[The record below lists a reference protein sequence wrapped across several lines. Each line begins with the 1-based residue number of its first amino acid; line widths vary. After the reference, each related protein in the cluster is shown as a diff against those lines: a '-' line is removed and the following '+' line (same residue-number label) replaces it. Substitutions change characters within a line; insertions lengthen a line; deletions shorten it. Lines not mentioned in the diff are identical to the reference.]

1 MASSQVEVASSSSP
15 ASFGCVMRNHS
26 RRERCSS
33 GGSNSFPDN
42 LKDLVHSC
50 ISGDPRKSNADADE
64 KVVDLTDLWV
74 HKPQYNNN
82 NNNDRNSNSNSNDNG
97 NSNGNAAEDQKSP
110 KKSGGGKSG
119 SENWERARKKVLSSG
134 RREEENEGLEAQRVV
149 SSIVKRWKD
158 FEAEKKTPQPQLTNS
173 SSTCS
178 TRTNSAATLLS
189 ENVEIP
195 PAPASS
201 VACDES
207 SDGTDTP
214 TNDADSSFADWESDR
229 RVMSA
234 PPSIRGRD
242 SDATES
248 ERVRVID
255 IIKKLTSSGGEE
267 SHDRD
272 HNNTSANAAAMN
284 EAAPPLPRVKTSAS
298 EHGCLCPLIP
308 SSPRKIRGRRAFTD
322 LLMQMERERVREL
335 ESISGRKAVS
345 KFQQKG
351 RIQAMLKLKLLRR
364 ETEVKDSAPTNCMSP
379 QSIKCTQ
386 SSIMH
391 LREKFKTDSK
401 PTSKE
406 ADCSN
411 SPDTCNSRPAIPTCK
426 RKNSM
431 KEREKKEKKEN
442 NTNAS
447 TTSKQEENH
456 HHQQGGREAGEKTRP
471 PVETINTQATT
482 DLSNQ
487 CSKDITKSDQ
497 IKVCQN
503 CQQTDSN
510 ISPKESSKKPSKA
523 ERALQVVIPELT
535 EAAAETTKPSACS
548 KSEETGSNVK
558 EQQRNS
564 LEWTNDWDENDWGWI
579 RDFSQHTHNGWDRLR
594 LHFQPHHHHQEDVQK
609 RVISNEEEASH
620 EWINDVSRPRSEWE
634 DLRQARYQEM
644 LDPYFNNDLQ
654 QLLQRKSVSNFLS
667 GGLRDKIDQLM
678 MTRSQ
683 KQSPPENHEIQ
694 KQVTD
699 NKGEKAVEEGVQSG
713 GERKTC
719 QEEDE
724 YGDGNDSTQTWSN
737 NQECDIRDDY
747 DQMAS
752 TALPQFQSST
762 FFSQEN
768 EMKLIHGLM
777 GHMEQLH
784 QEMSEIRRALIS
796 CIDMQVKLQN
806 SIKDEVVSAFNQLGK
821 DNVKVPSE
829 DECKSKVDECKSKR
843 NCIMCHEMVVNA
855 LLYRCGHM
863 ITCYKC
869 AQELQWGDGK
879 CPVCQAPI
887 MDVVRACVDA

>member
-1 MASSQVEVASSSSP
+1 
-15 ASFGCVMRNHS
+15 MRNHS
-26 RRERCSS
+26 RRDRCSS

-50 ISGDPRKSNADADE
+50 ISVEPRKSNAAEDSDE
-64 KVVDLTDLWV
+64 NHVNPTVDLTDLWV
-74 HKPQYNNN
+74 HKPQYHTGNNN
-82 NNNDRNSNSNSNDNG
+82 NNNNGAEENS
-97 NSNGNAAEDQKSP
+97 KSP
-110 KKSGGGKSG
+110 KKSSGSGKSG
-119 SENWERARKKVLSSG
+119 SENWERARKKVLSG
-134 RREEENEGLEAQRVV
+134 RKEDEDGLEAPRVV

-158 FEAEKKTPQPQLTNS
+158 FEAEKKTPQPANS

-178 TRTNSAATLLS
+178 TRTNSATTLIPES
-189 ENVEIP
+189 VEIL

-214 TNDADSSFADWESDR
+214 TNDDSSCVDWESDR

-267 SHDRD
+267 SHDRE
-272 HNNTSANAAAMN
+272 HSASAAALS
-284 EAAPPLPRVKTSAS
+284 ESVPPLPRVKTSAA
-298 EHGCLCPLIP
+298 EHGCFCPLVP
-308 SSPRKIRGRRAFTD
+308 SPRKIRGRRAFND

-335 ESISGRKAVS
+335 EGLSGRKAVS

-379 QSIKCTQ
+379 QSIKLTQ

-401 PTSKE
+401 PTCSSKE
-406 ADCSN
+406 AAAASDSH
-411 SPDTCNSRPAIPTCK
+411 SPETCRPGIPTCK
-426 RKNSM
+426 RKKDT
-431 KEREKKEKKEN
+431 KEKEKKEKKEN
-442 NTNAS
+442 GS
-447 TTSKQEENH
+447 TTSKQLQEENH
-456 HHQQGGREAGEKTRP
+456 HPRREA
-471 PVETINTQATT
+471 ATE
-482 DLSNQ
+482 LQSSQ
-487 CSKDITKSDQ
+487 CKDIIKSDNQ

-510 ISPKESSKKPSKA
+510 VSPNQISKKPSKT
-523 ERALQVVIPELT
+523 ERLQVVIPKLT
-535 EAAAETTKPSACS
+535 EPAETTKPSGCS
-548 KSEETGSNVK
+548 KSEETGK
-558 EQQRNS
+558 EQRNS
-564 LEWTNDWDENDWGWI
+564 VEWTNNDWEENDWGWI
-579 RDFSQHTHNGWDRLR
+579 RDFSQHTHNGWDQLR
-594 LHFQPHHHHQEDVQK
+594 LHFQPHLHQQDCQK
-609 RVISNEEEASH
+609 RVCCNEEASQ

-654 QLLQRKSVSNFLS
+654 ELLQRKSVSNFLL
-667 GGLRDKIDQLM
+667 GGLRNKIDQLM
-678 MTRSQ
+678 ISRSQ
-683 KQSPPENHEIQ
+683 KQPPTEDHEIE

-699 NKGEKAVEEGVQSG
+699 SKGEKVAEEGVESG
-713 GERKTC
+713 GGNGRKTY

-724 YGDGNDSTQTWSN
+724 YGDGNDSTHTWSN
-737 NQECDIRDDY
+737 NQECDMRDEY
-747 DQMAS
+747 DQMPS
-752 TALPQFQSST
+752 TTLPQFQPST
-762 FFSQEN
+762 FFTQEN

-784 QEMSEIRRALIS
+784 QEMSEIRRAIIN

-806 SIKDEVVSAFNQLGK
+806 SIKDEVVTAFNQLGK
-821 DNVKVPSE
+821 KDNVKSPSG
-829 DECKSKVDECKSKR
+829 DECKSKR
-843 NCIMCHEMVVNA
+843 NCIMCHEKLVNA

-869 AQELQWGDGK
+869 AQELQWGEGK
-879 CPVCQAPI
+879 CPICQAPI
-887 MDVVRACVDA
+887 VDVVRACVDA